1 MTCIKVT
8 TVRIFAMALLFSA
21 THAGAQTP
29 AAGFEV
35 PKAMKS
41 EHEELHADLERLTM
55 AGGRTG
61 EAAKDVAAFMEE
73 HFTKENAY
81 ALPPLS
87 LLVPLSQG
95 KFSCNMTGVLN
106 MTDKLQAELPSMLAE
121 HKEIVAALQKVT
133 TAAKA
138 ESKLDGIRFAEML
151 TAHAQGEEQVTYPT
165 ALLVGLYVRG
175 KAAQC
180 PK

>member
-1 MTCIKVT
+1 MTCIKLT
-8 TVRIFAMALLFSA
+8 MICIFPVALLFSA
-21 THAGAQTP
+21 AHADAQAP
-29 AAGFEV
+29 AAGFEI

-61 EAAKDVAAFMEE
+61 EAANGVAALMEK
-73 HFTKENAY
+73 HFISENAY
-81 ALPPLS
+81 ALPPLG
-87 LLVPLSQG
+87 LLVPLSEG
-95 KFSCNMTGVLN
+95 KFSCSMTGVLN
-106 MTDKLQAELPSMLAE
+106 MTDKLRVEMPNMLAE
-121 HKEIVAALQKVT
+121 HKEIVAALQKLM

-138 ESKLDGIRFAEML
+138 ESKPGGVRFAEML
-151 TAHAQGEEQVTYPT
+151 TAHAQGEEQITYPT
-165 ALLVGLYVRG
+165 ALLIGLYVNG